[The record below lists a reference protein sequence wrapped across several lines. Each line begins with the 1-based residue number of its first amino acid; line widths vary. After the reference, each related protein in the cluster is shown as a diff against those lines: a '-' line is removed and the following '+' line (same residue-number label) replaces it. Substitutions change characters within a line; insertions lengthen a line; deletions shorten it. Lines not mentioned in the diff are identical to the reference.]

1 MFDLVRN
8 HKRWM
13 LLLVLILILPSFV
26 LFGIEGYS
34 RFVEGDRAVARVHGE
49 PITVQEYEAARR
61 AELDAARRQQAA
73 NFDAVLMDS
82 RERREATLE
91 RLIEDRVIAAAVA
104 DGRYAVS
111 DAALRQAIAQQPG
124 VQNNGR
130 FDPALYQQMLAMR
143 GMSSDQFEAAMRYEL
158 ARQQVLQPVL
168 ASGMASETLVSALLA
183 GMREEHTVRLRTFRV
198 EDRLAAVN
206 VPEADIKAYYDA
218 NPEAFHVPE
227 TVDAQYLVLNSD
239 AMIRDVKVSDEELQ
253 SYYEQNR
260 ARLSSPEVREVSHIL
275 IVPEGNGADAL
286 AAARSKAE
294 SVLAKVR
301 ENPAGF
307 ADVARAESADTG
319 TADNGGSLG
328 QISRGAMVPAFET
341 AAFALK
347 QGEISDVVQT
357 DFGLHIIKADR
368 VVGGNVPA
376 LADVRDRLLQEIRLQ
391 QASERFGEA
400 AGQLTRLVYD
410 TPDTLQTAADTL
422 GLTVEEAKG
431 ITREAAPA
439 DAPAIFQD
447 ARVREALFSRQV
459 MRDKQN
465 SGVVELAPDELVAL
479 RALAVHPAATR
490 PLEEVS
496 ASIRETLAT
505 ERATAQAA
513 EAGRAFVQAAN
524 EGKGREGFGEP
535 ITVAL
540 SDPQGLSMDVLR
552 AIRTVPAD
560 ASFPVFT
567 GAANANGD
575 YVVAQV
581 DGVKAAEAPAEDAVK
596 AERDALGDALAQ
608 AQAEAFF
615 RALRERYEVVR
626 EPLADEILAQ
636 GEDEQS

>member
-61 AELDAARRQQAA
+61 AELDAARRQQAG

-111 DAALRQAIAQQPG
+111 DVALRQAIAQQPG
-124 VQNNGR
+124 VQDENGR
-130 FDPALYQQMLAMR
+130 FDPARYQQMLAMR
-143 GMSSDQFEAAMRYEL
+143 GMSADQFEAAMRYEL

-168 ASGMASETLVSALLA
+168 ASGVASETLVSALLA

-198 EDRLAAVN
+198 QDRLSAVE
-206 VPEADIKAYYDA
+206 VSDAEVKAYYDA
-218 NPEAFHVPE
+218 NPEAFQVPE
-227 TVDAQYLVLNSD
+227 TVDAQYLVLDSESVIREVNVSD
-239 AMIRDVKVSDEELQ
+239 AELQ

-260 ARLSSPEVREVSHIL
+260 ERFSTPEIREVSHIL
-275 IVPEGNGADAL
+275 VVPEGNGADAL
-286 AAARSKAE
+286 AAARQKAE
-294 SVLAKVR
+294 DLLAKVR
-301 ENPAGF
+301 ANPDTF
-307 ADVARAESADTG
+307 AEVARAESADTG

-328 QISRGAMVPAFET
+328 QISRGAMVPAFEN

-357 DFGLHIIKADR
+357 DFGLHLIKADR
-368 VVGGNVPA
+368 VVGGSVPA
-376 LADVRDRLLQEIRLQ
+376 LADVRDRLLEEIRLQ
-391 QASERFGEA
+391 QASERFGQA
-400 AGQLTRLVYD
+400 AGQLTQLVYD
-410 TPDTLQTAADTL
+410 TPDSLQPAADAL
-422 GLTVEEAKG
+422 GLTLQDAKG
-431 ITREAAPA
+431 ITREGAPA

-447 ARVREALFSRQV
+447 ARVREALFARPV
-459 MRDKQN
+459 LRENQN
-465 SGVVELAPDELVAL
+465 SGVIELAPDELVAV
-479 RALAVHPAATR
+479 RAVAVHPAGVR
-490 PLEEVS
+490 PLADV
-496 ASIRETLAT
+496 ADSIRETLAT
-505 ERATAQAA
+505 ERATTQAA

-535 ITVAL
+535 LTVAL
-540 SDPQGLSMDVLR
+540 SNPQGLSMDVLR
-552 AIRTVPAD
+552 AVRAVPAD
-560 ASFPVFT
+560 ATFPVFT

-575 YVVAQV
+575 YVVVQV
-581 DGVKAAEAPAEDAVK
+581 EGVKAGEAPEADAVK

-615 RALRERYEVVR
+615 RALRERFEVVR
-626 EPLADEILAQ
+626 EPLAEEILNQ
-636 GEDEQS
+636 GQDE